1 MVGHCVFSYRALYRA
16 LFGHWSGTD
25 RALCF
30 PTVFV
35 ALARKM
41 LQTLGFPKVFYK
53 RGLFVGFGACSLL
66 YIDIQNIGW
75 RTLRRICLRS

>member
-30 PTVFV
+30 HTVWGSRRV
-35 ALARKM
+35 EILK
-41 LQTLGFPKVFYK
+41 LLGFPQVSTSKAPFSPAP
-53 RGLFVGFGACSLL
+53 RSCEP
-66 YIDIQNIGW
+66 
-75 RTLRRICLRS
+75 LRAGDWNAAT